1 MEKGGSKKSHQPTA
15 IEVKNMRKEDRK
27 KLHNQI
33 LNSILAKPPYTLFY
47 QESGCNYRDERGQI
61 GEQCSLQDI
70 AKILK
75 KEFGYN
81 IPLAEIKVALQSLQI
96 RENYYGKTLDKIK

>member
-1 MEKGGSKKSHQPTA
+1 
-15 IEVKNMRKEDRK
+15 MRKEDRK

-33 LNSILAKPPYTLFY
+33 LNNILTQPPYALFY
-47 QESGCNYRDERGQI
+47 QESGSNYINEQGKV
-61 GEQCSLQDI
+61 GEKCSLQDI

-96 RENYYGKTLDKIK
+96 SENYYGKPLDKQN

>member
-1 MEKGGSKKSHQPTA
+1 MSKEK
-15 IEVKNMRKEDRK
+15 
-27 KLHNQI
+27 L
-33 LNSILAKPPYTLFY
+33 
-47 QESGCNYRDERGQI
+47 
-61 GEQCSLQDI
+61 GEKRSLQDI

-96 RENYYGKTLDKIK
+96 SENYYGKPLDKQN